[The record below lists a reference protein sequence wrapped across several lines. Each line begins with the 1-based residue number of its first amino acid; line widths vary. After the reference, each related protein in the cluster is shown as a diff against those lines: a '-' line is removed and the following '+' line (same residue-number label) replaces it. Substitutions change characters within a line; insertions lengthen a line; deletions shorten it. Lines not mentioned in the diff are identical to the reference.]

1 MRTRDQKMLD
11 MAKQKAKYDMRFWNK
26 VGSIAEK
33 LKLKTVY
40 EYADMKWRM
49 AAGGSLTLIQTAMN
63 IQAGKNLLD
72 EIEGEHS

>member
-1 MRTRDQKMLD
+1 MKTRDQKMLD
-11 MAKQKAKYDMRFWNK
+11 MAKHKAKIDMRFWNK

-40 EYADMKWRM
+40 DYADMKWRM
-49 AAGGSLTLIQTAMN
+49 AAGGSLTLIQTALN